1 MLRGLIFLVALS
13 AAGGA
18 AWMSLSASSALPAG
32 AGSHP
37 DTVVTSM
44 TEILVAAVDLPAGS
58 LADPTVFRWQAWP
71 KDAINAN
78 FVTRDLRPDAVE
90 LLAGQ
95 VVRTGL
101 IAGEPIYDAKF
112 AAGDAGALAVMLAS
126 GKQAVAV
133 RVSAENSA
141 GGFVLPNDRV
151 DVLLTTNR
159 PDAAGLNRYSSKV
172 ILKNVKV
179 LAVDQ
184 MTDGSSDAVV
194 GKTATLELNSAE
206 VEIVTAAEA
215 SGALS
220 LALRAMVDNGEVAA
234 LQVTEKRTIRFIRGG
249 QLEIIELD

>member
-1 MLRGLIFLVALS
+1 MLRGLIFLMAIL

-18 AWMSLSASSALPAG
+18 AWMSLSSSGAVSASD
-32 AGSHP
+32 GSQ
-37 DTVVTSM
+37 DTVVSSM
-44 TEILVAAVDLPAGS
+44 TQILVAAVDLPAGA
-58 LADPTVFRWQAWP
+58 LADTTSFRWQSWP
-71 KDAINAN
+71 MDTVNAS
-78 FVTRDLRPDAVE
+78 FITHDLRPDAGAAF
-90 LLAGQ
+90 AGQ
-95 VVRTGL
+95 IVRAGL

-112 AAGDAGALAVMLAS
+112 AAGDAGALAVILAS

-159 PDAAGLNRYSSKV
+159 PDAVGMNRFTSKV

-194 GKTATLELNSAE
+194 GKTATLELKPAE

-220 LALRAMVDNGEVAA
+220 LALRAMADNGDVAE
-234 LQVTEKRTIRFIRGG
+234 LLVTEKRTIRIIRGG
-249 QLEIIELD
+249 QLEIVELD